1 MTEMIHENA
10 PGHDDPIHLPPPS
23 WWPLVLGSGLL
34 ILAVGMV
41 MFGGRFSLPLSKEQ
55 LNPFNA
61 AMAAYGPWVAIA
73 GVAVLVVAIG
83 GWAIANVRERLHAP
97 AGFAGDAK
105 MAMWVFLGNEVL
117 FFTGLIASFL
127 LLRYRAADPNIDHAL
142 IPSIPLVS
150 LNTFILLTSSLTV
163 VLAHD
168 AAVKGK
174 QSRLIIFLILTII
187 FGSTFVALQGVEY
200 TTLYGEG
207 LTWTSS
213 GFGTAF
219 FTLTGI
225 HGLHVI
231 IGIIWCSVVLIRA
244 LQGGFTSAHYGGV
257 EIFGLYWHFVD
268 VVWILLFTLVYLMH
282 RATPEVVETASRLLL
297 GIFGL

>member
-1 MTEMIHENA
+1 MTEMVHENA
-10 PGHDDPIHLPPPS
+10 QAHGHEDHIHLPPPS
-23 WWPLVLGSGLL
+23 WWPLILGLGFLM
-34 ILAVGMV
+34 LAVGMALRS
-41 MFGGRFSLPLSKEQ
+41 GHIPGLESLSLPMVAGQSLGA
-55 LNPFNA
+55 LV
-61 AMAAYGPWVAIA
+61 AYGGIL
-73 GVAVLVVAIG
+73 VLVVALG
-83 GWAIANVRERLHAP
+83 GWATANVRERMHGP
-97 AGFAGDAK
+97 VFASDAK

-127 LLRYRAADPNIDHAL
+127 LLRYRAADANVDHAL

-174 QSRLIIFLILTII
+174 RTQLIVCLVLTVI
-187 FGSTFVALQGVEY
+187 FGSTFVGMQGLEY
-200 TTLYGEG
+200 STLYAEG

-219 FTLTGI
+219 FTLTGT

-231 IGIIWCSVVLIRA
+231 IGIIWCIVVLIRA
-244 LQGGFTSAHYGGV
+244 LQGGFTQEHYGGV

-282 RATPEVVETASRLLL
+282 RATPEAVETTSRLLL